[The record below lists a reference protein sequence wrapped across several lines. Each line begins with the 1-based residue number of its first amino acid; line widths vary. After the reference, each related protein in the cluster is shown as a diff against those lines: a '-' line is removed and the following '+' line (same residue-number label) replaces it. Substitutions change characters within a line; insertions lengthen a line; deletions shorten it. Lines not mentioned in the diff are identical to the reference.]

1 MKKNET
7 AEKTK
12 SKKDEIVPVIY
23 MFKLLPQ
30 AKFKLKKHIPP
41 QSSPSISGKK
51 NQKSLEK
58 EKNKNKPKKSMANTG
73 RQNPQQDL
81 TFVFKN
87 TESQY
92 PLKRSS
98 RKEKNNQAKGDS
110 KMKKK
115 CEIVEQKIS
124 WDKKNTPRSIL
135 KYDMFQRKIQLD
147 IANMLPTQ
155 KQATEMPTQEATV
168 TNTTTTVNQVA
179 SQLSMM
185 HMETMP
191 KQDKM
196 KSKETTTYIKNK
208 KATTM
213 STLSSDEELIEIT
226 EELEK
231 VQTLSDDELLEA
243 VQNME
248 LENQENGAA
257 HHEPSGEEDHHDDG
271 SAASGVPHLTPPPR
285 VMKNHLGRNQRW
297 QERNVHK
304 VEEEAE
310 DHEHHVV
317 DHHGQGIA
325 SEDDEGARTPSPD
338 NLPTQGS
345 QPRAIRTPLWKRA
358 RCQRRSSLSGS
369 PRKAIRRIRATA
381 SQENNAS
388 QPANTTMN
396 TSNNATMPPKPT
408 NTMKTCPGST
418 KPRNRQ
424 LASEPYNPN
433 NPVQQLAN
441 TPARPTIGRETGP
454 MGE

>member
-1 MKKNET
+1 
-7 AEKTK
+7 
-12 SKKDEIVPVIY
+12 
-23 MFKLLPQ
+23 
-30 AKFKLKKHIPP
+30 
-41 QSSPSISGKK
+41 
-51 NQKSLEK
+51 
-58 EKNKNKPKKSMANTG
+58 MANTG
-73 RQNPQQDL
+73 RQNPQKDL
-81 TFVFKN
+81 TLVFKN

-115 CEIVEQKIS
+115 CEIVEQKFS

-155 KQATEMPTQEATV
+155 KQATAMPTQEATL

-179 SQLSMM
+179 NQLSMM
-185 HMETMP
+185 NMETMP

-196 KSKETTTYIKNK
+196 KSKETTTYIKNE
-208 KATTM
+208 KATTMNTTNKQKEEEGM
-213 STLSSDEELIEIT
+213 STLSSDEELIEVT

-243 VQNME
+243 VQNIE
-248 LENQENGAA
+248 LENQEDGAA
-257 HHEPSGEEDHHDDG
+257 HHEPSREEDRHDDG

-285 VMKNHLGRNQRW
+285 VMNNHLGRNQRW

-304 VEEEAE
+304 VEEEEE

-317 DHHGQGIA
+317 DHHGQEIA
-325 SEDDEGARTPSPD
+325 SEDEAGARTPSPD
-338 NLPTQGS
+338 NLPTPRS
-345 QPRAIRTPLWKRA
+345 QHRAIRTPLWKRA

-396 TSNNATMPPKPT
+396 TSNNATMPSKPT
-408 NTMKTCPGST
+408 NTVKTCPGST